1 MFGVEGKPCS
11 GFCQETAVLGVGL
24 LWLWNRVQPAVDFL
38 FVKKKS
44 MGPQQQGGPLEKQS
58 SCSQE
63 GWKQQRL
70 LQGLLIEFEGSVEG
84 LKVCQKASM
93 LLAGL
98 YICRSP

>member
-1 MFGVEGKPCS
+1 M
-11 GFCQETAVLGVGL
+11 
-24 LWLWNRVQPAVDFL
+24 DFL

-98 YICRSP
+98 YICRSPSAGSAGDL